1 MSKYMTKKQTISL
14 FLSEYN
20 GPHNDKTWKR
30 CAWLDFVDAMCKDG
44 QVSQS
49 QYDNWSNPFKM

>member
-1 MSKYMTKKQTISL
+1 MSKYMTKKQAISS
-14 FLSEYN
+14 FLELYS
-20 GPHNDKTWKR
+20 GPYNDKVWKY

-49 QYDNWSNPFKM
+49 QYDNWTNPFAK